1 MSARNAGI
9 EPFNDEQYAHH
20 WFEKKLPAA
29 STRSLIGPRGET
41 PHDIAI
47 GST

>member
-1 MSARNAGI
+1 MADARDTPQEALLLLERSGWI
-9 EPFNDEQYAHH
+9 IGYLDA
-20 WFEKKLPAA
+20 L
-29 STRSLIGPRGET
+29 SLIGPRGET